1 MIHGTV
7 PHGRNAF
14 VDLTVIGPSGQRC
27 RLQAMIDTCFDGML
41 SLPPNVISL
50 LRPPWKTRG
59 RAELADGS
67 ISLYDVY
74 EVTVLW
80 DRRRRLILVDETD
93 SIPLVGTALMEGY
106 DLNIQ
111 FRSGGEV
118 TLTRMPS

>member
-1 MIHGTV
+1 
-7 PHGRNAF
+7 
-14 VDLTVIGPSGQRC
+14 
-27 RLQAMIDTCFDGML
+27 MIDTCFDGML